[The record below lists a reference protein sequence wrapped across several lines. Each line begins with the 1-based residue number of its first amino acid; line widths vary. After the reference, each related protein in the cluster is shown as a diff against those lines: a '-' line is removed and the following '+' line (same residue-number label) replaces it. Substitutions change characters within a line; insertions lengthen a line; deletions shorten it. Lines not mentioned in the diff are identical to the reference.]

1 MLSEEQIRKI
11 ISANESL
18 LVQLEDVNAVLKARE
33 QEIDFLHT
41 ELAEATA
48 LRSKLDGQMAEIE
61 SIQTRLGEKQQA
73 VRGAEE
79 REIELHQE
87 LTEMAVLNK
96 QYNELLQDYAF
107 LQSQYKDTLAQLS
120 ALNERNFQLQQ
131 VAGRIGELE
140 SQLENSKLEREDL
153 KNRISTLE
161 AQKYLREFNL

>member
-1 MLSEEQIRKI
+1 M

-18 LVQLEDVNAVLKARE
+18 QVQLEDANTILAARE
-33 QEIDFLHT
+33 QEIDFLNA

-48 LRSKLDGQMAEIE
+48 LRSKLDGQVVEIE
-61 SIQTRLGEKQQA
+61 SIQHQLGEKQQA

-131 VAGRIGELE
+131 IAGRIGELE
-140 SQLENSKLEREDL
+140 SQLENGKLERDDL
-153 KNRISTLE
+153 KSRISTLE
-161 AQKYLREFNL
+161 NQKYLREFNL